1 LKAGTSY
8 LKRMVLIVFVVFSV
22 AACGTPVTSKFEGDE
37 AAQRAELMRRPSM
50 EEASARYLG
59 MLGRMRD
66 ALAAEFPWIQWIQG
80 QKLGRAGCADFPA
93 YGSEGESQ
101 TLGVWTASG
110 NLPDAQ
116 WPRAQQIADD
126 VAQEYGFGP
135 ARTIV
140 SRPSDHQVVGF
151 DQYGA
156 TYKLGTAKNT
166 VLGGTTGCHLP
177 QAVKDRIAA
186 TGR

>member
-1 LKAGTSY
+1 
-8 LKRMVLIVFVVFSV
+8 MVLVALMAFSV
-22 AACGTPVTSKFEGDE
+22 AACGGTPVTSKFEGDE
-37 AAQRAELMRRPSM
+37 AAQRAELLRRPSI
-50 EEASARYLG
+50 EEASARYLD

-66 ALAAEFPWIQWIQG
+66 ALAAEFPWIQWVQG

-116 WPRAQQIADD
+116 WPRAQQIVED
-126 VAQEYGFGP
+126 VARGYGFGP
-135 ARTIV
+135 VRAIV
-140 SRPSDHQVVGF
+140 SRPSDHEVVAL
-151 DQYGA
+151 DEYRA
-156 TYKLGTAKNT
+156 TYKIGTAKNT
-166 VLGGTTGCHLP
+166 VLSGGTGCHLP
-177 QAVKDRIAA
+177 QAVKDRVAA